1 MIKKL
6 PTALIFFIC
15 SYTCF
20 SQLDTSTKTSVNDYT
35 NRIEK
40 LIIEE
45 KLDSARYYISLSKIA
60 DYNSLLKNIAL
71 ENQIT
76 YKQWYSFFVNVSK
89 QFDIEF
95 HYISSF
101 INKHVEEPINTT
113 DISLDYVKLK
123 WFQIYELRDRETVED
138 ANFEHEKLLNYINRF
153 KKDKQDVVKARL
165 WADTH
170 RLVLFEIQFDVDNGK
185 GLCLKNLETARKLDD
200 KELVIAYLYHLC
212 DFYIIE
218 GNLEEYIK
226 TSEECLETEN
236 SIANHTHYYQKILIN
251 LLDAYI
257 YKGGYNERIKKLLQ
271 EMSSTQ
277 EGLYQSYSLYAKF
290 LGTLEN
296 NSKDYQNILKDF
308 NVKNLLEFCSE
319 TIELGKNKLNPN
331 DYCHLMNE
339 LSNTLLKKGYLNEAF
354 QFKDKALRQLRKI
367 YSQDLSKSLVS
378 FSTKQAVRDKE
389 LELKHQEERT
399 NLYVI
404 IALLAAVLSIIT
416 LFFLLKKR
424 AQSNLL
430 KLKNKQIEINLKE
443 KELLVK
449 EVHHRVKNNFQIVS
463 SLLELQSKGL
473 EDKKAIELVNDGK
486 VRIKSMALIHQKLYQ
501 NENGLID
508 FEEYVFNL
516 VNELATIYAPEK
528 KIGVKIIVNN
538 IFFDVDT
545 AIPLGLIINE
555 LITNAYKHAFLDNEG
570 DLKIEIRRE
579 TEEDFV
585 LEVVDNGIGI
595 SNEDK
600 IKDSKSIG
608 LYLVNRL
615 TKQLQGKLT
624 FKNENGAHYKIV
636 FKDAFARKLVD

>member
-1 MIKKL
+1 MIKNL
-6 PTALIFFIC
+6 LTALIFFIC
-15 SYTCF
+15 SNTCF
-20 SQLDTSTKTSVNDYT
+20 SQFDTSTKTSVNDYT
-35 NRIEK
+35 KRIEK

-45 KLDSARYYISLSKIA
+45 ELDSASYYISLSKIT

-71 ENQIT
+71 ENPIT
-76 YKQWYSFFVNVSK
+76 YNQWYSFIVNASK

-95 HYISSF
+95 HYISNF
-101 INKHVEEPINTT
+101 INKYVKEPINTK
-113 DISLDYVKLK
+113 DINLDYVKLK

-153 KKDKQDVVKARL
+153 KKEKEDVVKARL

-170 RLVLFEIQFDVDNGK
+170 KLVLFEIQFDLENGK
-185 GLCLKNLETARKLDD
+185 SLCLKNLEIARELDD
-200 KELVIAYLYHLC
+200 KELIIAFLYHLC

-218 GNLEEYIK
+218 GNLDAYIK

-257 YKGGYNERIKKLLQ
+257 YKGGYNERVKKLLQ

-296 NSKDYQNILKDF
+296 DSKDYQSVLKEF
-308 NVKNLLEFCSE
+308 KVNTLLEFCSK
-319 TIELGKNKLNPN
+319 INELGKGKLNPN
-331 DYCHLMNE
+331 DYCHLVNE
-339 LSNTLLKKGYLNEAF
+339 SANTLFKKGYTNEAF
-354 QFKDKALRQLRKI
+354 QFKNKALSLLREI

-389 LELKHQEERT
+389 AELKYQEERT

-404 IALLAAVLSIIT
+404 IASLTVALLIIT

-424 AQSNLL
+424 TQSNLL

-463 SLLELQSKGL
+463 SLLELQSKGI

-508 FEEYVFNL
+508 FEDYVFNL
-516 VNELATIYAPEK
+516 VNELATIYAPKK
-528 KIGVKIIVNN
+528 KIRTNIKVSN

-555 LITNAYKHAFLDNEG
+555 LITNAYKHAFLENEG
-570 DLKIEIRRE
+570 DLKIEIRKE
-579 TEEDFV
+579 TEEDYI
-585 LEVVDNGIGI
+585 LEIVDNGVGI
-595 SNEDK
+595 SNEAK
-600 IKDSKSIG
+600 IKNNKSLG

-636 FKDAFARKLVD
+636 FKDAFSRKLID